1 MLDKSAKN
9 RYNNDIFIGAR
20 EPLDMTYAE
29 AIKKLRQKMMLSQ
42 TELADLLGVS
52 FGTVNRWEAGKYT
65 PTFKTRRKLAQY
77 LKKYNIEIEE
87 NGYGD

>member
-1 MLDKSAKN
+1 
-9 RYNNDIFIGAR
+9 
-20 EPLDMTYAE
+20 MTYAE

-65 PTFKTRRKLAQY
+65 PTFKIRRKLAQY
-77 LKKYNIEIEE
+77 LEKYNIEIE
-87 NGYGD
+87 D